1 MSESVAAIVPMR
13 HSSRRVVGK
22 NYRPLGGRPLYRHIV
37 EALLVA
43 DCVTEVVIDTDSEL
57 LWQDAASHFPSV
69 RLLSRPPHLAT
80 EMVSMNEVLLNTVK
94 HVEADIYLQTHSTNP
109 LVRPSSIDAAIE
121 AFRHGRP
128 EHDSLFSV
136 TPVRKRFWTG
146 DGKPVNHN
154 PEVLLRTQDLR
165 PMMEENSCIYLF
177 DREVLEMRRNRI
189 GARPL
194 LFPLDAEEAFDI
206 DDELDFVVVE
216 AIRAKRRTA

>member
-13 HSSRRVVGK
+13 HSSSRVVGK
-22 NYRPLGGRPLYRHIV
+22 NYRPLAGRPLYHHIV
-37 EALLVA
+37 ESLIGANR
-43 DCVTEVVIDTDSEL
+43 VTEVVIDTDSEL
-57 LWQDAASHFPSV
+57 LWRDAEGEFPGV
-69 RLLSRPPHLAT
+69 RLLERPPHLAD
-80 EMVSMNEVLLNTVK
+80 EMVSMNDVLLNTVA

-121 AFRHGRP
+121 AFRDARP

-136 TPVRKRFWTG
+136 TPVHKRFWTS

-165 PMMEENSCIYLF
+165 PIMEENSCIYIF
-177 DREVLEMRRNRI
+177 ERDTLEKRRNRI

-194 LFPLDAEEAFDI
+194 LFALDAEESFDI
-206 DDELDFVVVE
+206 DEEIDFAVVE
-216 AIRAKRRTA
+216 GIWALWRTV